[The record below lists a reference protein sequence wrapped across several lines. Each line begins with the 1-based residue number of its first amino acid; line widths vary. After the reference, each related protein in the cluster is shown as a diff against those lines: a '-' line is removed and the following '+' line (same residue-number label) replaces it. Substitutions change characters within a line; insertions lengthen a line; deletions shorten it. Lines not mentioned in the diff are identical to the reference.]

1 MKYTIKFGMARA
13 YYTPELPE
21 NTRSK
26 TFTNRKKAESYW
38 DRLDKFT
45 FKDPSKPTWE
55 LRVMIRA
62 LSMMPSLNTEAE
74 NERLEEAK
82 EELRRRQA

>member
-1 MKYTIKFGMARA
+1 MKYTVKFGMARA
-13 YYTPELPE
+13 YYTPELHE

-45 FKDPSKPTWE
+45 FKDSVFSE
-55 LRVMIRA
+55 LYLIA
-62 LSMMPSLNTEAE
+62 WKDWIE
-74 NERLEEAK
+74 EEA
-82 EELRRRQA
+82 

>member
-1 MKYTIKFGMARA
+1 MKYTVKFGMARA

-26 TFTNRKKAESYW
+26 TFTNIKKAKRYW

-45 FKDPSKPTWE
+45 FKDPVFSEFYLIAWKDWIE
-55 LRVMIRA
+55 
-62 LSMMPSLNTEAE
+62 
-74 NERLEEAK
+74 EEA
-82 EELRRRQA
+82 

>member
-45 FKDPSKPTWE
+45 FKDP
-55 LRVMIRA
+55 I
-62 LSMMPSLNTEAE
+62 LSEFDLIAWKDWIED
-74 NERLEEAK
+74 EE
-82 EELRRRQA
+82 EEE

>member
-1 MKYTIKFGMARA
+1 MKYTVKIGMSIA

-38 DRLDKFT
+38 DRLDKLT
-45 FKDPSKPTWE
+45 FKDSVFSEVYLIACKY
-55 LRVMIRA
+55 MI
-62 LSMMPSLNTEAE
+62 
-74 NERLEEAK
+74 EEVA
-82 EELRRRQA
+82 